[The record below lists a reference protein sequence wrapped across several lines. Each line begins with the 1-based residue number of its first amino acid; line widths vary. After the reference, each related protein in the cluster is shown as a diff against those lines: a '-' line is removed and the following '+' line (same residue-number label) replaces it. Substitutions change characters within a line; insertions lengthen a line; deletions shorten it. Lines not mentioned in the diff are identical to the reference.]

1 MASKDKRENGSAMD
15 DTEFEKLLDEMDELG
30 RQADALREKVNYLI
44 DEMRENDVALDEEAD
59 NDASGEAVD
68 VDADNSASGEAV
80 DVENDASG
88 EADNSASG
96 EAVDEEA
103 DNNAP

>member
-44 DEMRENDVALDEEAD
+44 DEMRENDVALDGEAD

-68 VDADNSASGEAV
+68 EDNDASGEAV
-80 DVENDASG
+80 DG
-88 EADNSASG
+88 EADNNASG

>member
-44 DEMRENDVALDEEAD
+44 DEMRENDVAADED
-59 NDASGEAVD
+59 NDASGKAVD
-68 VDADNSASGEAV
+68 EDADNSASGEAV
-80 DVENDASG
+80 DGDAENG
-88 EADNSASG
+88 TSG
-96 EAVDEEA
+96 EAVDGDA
-103 DNNAP
+103 DNSVP